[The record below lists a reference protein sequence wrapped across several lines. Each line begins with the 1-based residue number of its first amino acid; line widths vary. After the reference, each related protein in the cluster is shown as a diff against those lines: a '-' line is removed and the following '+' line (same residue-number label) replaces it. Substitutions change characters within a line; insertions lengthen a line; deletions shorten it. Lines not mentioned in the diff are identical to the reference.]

1 MHAEG
6 QLSKWFQ
13 FRLHLIW
20 GANEPWKGQM
30 GVALQG
36 KSLPRPHFFWF
47 CFIYLFIMTHF
58 AETFACIN
66 VQAPRLPPPL
76 SSMTQSHLMFTH
88 CGQNISWKSV
98 YIWCKIINARNWSF
112 ITGAVHQPQCKVEK
126 KWFKIPTKCP
136 HFLSIFQVRGH
147 NFPSFG

>member
-47 CFIYLFIMTHF
+47 CFIYLFILTHF

-66 VQAPRLPPPL
+66 LQAPRLLPPT
-76 SSMTQSHLMFTH
+76 SSIPRTNGWTSQQRFRKWDDHNGHVSR
-88 CGQNISWKSV
+88 SSRKSV
-98 YIWCKIINARNWSF
+98 DIWCKIINARNWSF
-112 ITGAVHQPQCKVEK
+112 ITGAVHQALCKVK
-126 KWFKIPTKCP
+126 NGLRFQQNVLTFCQSFK
-136 HFLSIFQVRGH
+136 
-147 NFPSFG
+147 

>member
-36 KSLPRPHFFWF
+36 KSLPRPDFFWF
-47 CFIYLFIMTHF
+47 YFIYLFILTHF

-66 VQAPRLPPPL
+66 MQAPRPPSPPPSPQYLALMAEHLNSISGTTSRFKVDL
-76 SSMTQSHLMFTH
+76 SRGTSIHSH
-88 CGQNISWKSV
+88 SV
-98 YIWCKIINARNWSF
+98 NGMSRNDQ
-112 ITGAVHQPQCKVEK
+112 ITGLTISSDTVWLNVYTLRPKH
-126 KWFKIPTKCP
+126 I
-136 HFLSIFQVRGH
+136 L
-147 NFPSFG
+147 